1 MAGGDGE
8 QPDGALRGLI
18 RAQEDDV
25 ARDVSAAA
33 EDPAGRLAGLGA
45 LLGRD
50 LGEEQ
55 LRRAVD
61 DGAAPGLVLGRLHG
75 AHPSRRASDALSLCL
90 TFVRWVTPNRSKF
103 ARKRSGSGGDM
114 QRWGIAAAVA
124 LWLGLAG
131 SAQAARAADAA
142 RGRRPRA
149 RR

>member
-8 QPDGALRGLI
+8 QPDGALRRLI

-33 EDPAGRLAGLGA
+33 EDPSGRLAGLGA

-50 LGEEQ
+50 LGDEQ

-61 DGAAPGLVLGRLHG
+61 DGAAPGLVLGRLP
-75 AHPSRRASDALSLCL
+75 AHTLAVLQVLALIHVLDIRRC
-90 TFVRWVTPNRSKF
+90 VTPNVPNSI
-103 ARKRSGSGGDM
+103 ANDHGGGDM
-114 QRWGIAAAVA
+114 QRWGFVAAVA

-131 SAQAARAADAA
+131 NAQAARAADAA
-142 RGRRPRA
+142 DGR
-149 RR
+149 